1 MMALHLS
8 LPLTLLIF
16 FSFSN
21 EFASLAQRQCLPD
34 QRQALLQLKNG
45 FSTSKL
51 KSWNSTDDCCT
62 WEGVTCDASSGL
74 VTALELS
81 NLSISGRIDPA
92 FFNLTSLKN
101 LSLAYN
107 RFNNVALPETGFERL
122 SNLIH
127 LNLSNSGFVGQIPTG
142 ISQLKNLVLLDISTF
157 FLNVGSTSLYFREP
171 SIKTLLGNLTKLQV
185 LYLDGVN
192 ISSNGSEW
200 GRAVSQLGS
209 TLRSLSMSGCS
220 LMGPFDQSL
229 SQLSQISYLRLDD
242 NNLSSPVPEFFGN
255 FSYLSVLKLSL
266 CSINGE
272 FPKRILQLK
281 NLKEIDLSENPMLS
295 GQLPEFQKDSSLQK
309 LILSTTNFSGQI
321 PDSIGNL
328 QNLSTFLI
336 YNCSFHG
343 EITTNL
349 QKLAGL
355 SHLDISGNRFTGEIP
370 KFHNWLRISEYVLN
384 NNNFNGSIP
393 DSSSYAGLGY
403 LSKIDLRNNSLSGTI
418 PISLFSLPSLQSL
431 VLSQNQLSG
440 NLPEFS
446 KGSPVLQTIDISSN
460 NLQGPLPSSIFK
472 LSQLNVLN
480 LASNNFTGMLYL
492 DSLWYLKN
500 LTSIDLSNN
509 MLSVTDGVIG
519 NISWY
524 TSFPNINTLKL
535 VSCNLTKFP
544 SFMRYQS
551 GISNLDLSNNK
562 IGGTIPNW
570 VQKTGNQTYLAF
582 NLSHNHFTGLEA
594 DTLFLTLET
603 LAILDLHSN
612 KLNGTVPLPPPSI
625 IVFDLSQ
632 NLFSLL
638 PPNLTS
644 YLGYTLYLSLSNNKL
659 TGSIPGSICNASYL
673 QVLDLSY
680 NNFMGELPHCLLE
693 NTSTLAVLNL
703 KNNKLTGSFPQA
715 ISEHCGFRTI
725 NLNGN
730 HLNGTLPQSLM
741 NCASLEVLD
750 LGNNEIDGVFPYWLG
765 ELKDLKV
772 LVLRSNKFYGPVSKP
787 RSQSGTNDSA
797 AFSMLQILDLSS
809 NYFNGT
815 LPKECFQTLN
825 SMMANSKNSTSLT
838 VGFMYLEFGSYYQN
852 SVTVTFKGLE
862 ITFVS
867 TLAIFTSLD
876 FSRNGFGGNIPQEI
890 GELKM
895 LDLLNMSHNTLT
907 GTIPPQIGDLKQLE
921 SLDLS
926 SNELTGNIPEEL
938 TLLTFLSSLNLS
950 HNNLVGKIP
959 QNRQFQ
965 TFSNSSY
972 LYNPGL
978 CGDPLTVQCVV
989 PPSEF
994 PASSTKS
1001 SINLNWQYI
1010 FSGLGFGAGFAVVL
1024 VPLTVWSDWREQF
1037 NMCVDCL
1044 IQAVLPLWICSSCIY
1059 KRVGSEEEEN
1069 GPVKLDEVDED
1080 EETPKF
1086 CLFCTKLEIIREKVI
1101 IYHQECSCHV

>member
-16 FSFSN
+16 FSFST
-21 EFASLAQRQCLPD
+21 EFASLAQRQCLPG
-34 QRQALLQLKNG
+34 QRRALLQLKNG

-51 KSWNSTDDCCT
+51 QSWNSTTDCCT
-62 WEGVTCDASSGL
+62 WEGVTCDPATGH

-81 NLSISGRIDPA
+81 NRSISGLIDPA
-92 FFNLTSLKN
+92 FFNLSSLQN

-107 RFNNVALPETGFERL
+107 LFNNVTLPETGFERL

-142 ISQLKNLVLLDISTF
+142 ISQLTNLVLLDLSTF
-157 FLNVGSTSLYFREP
+157 DLNVGSSSLYFREP

-192 ISSNGSEW
+192 ISLNGSEW
-200 GRAVSQLGS
+200 GLAVSQLGP

-229 SQLSQISYLRLDD
+229 SQLSQISYLRLDY
-242 NNLSSPVPEFFGN
+242 NNLSSPVPEFFAN
-255 FSYLSVLKLSL
+255 FSYLSVLKLSSCL
-266 CSINGE
+266 INGE
-272 FPKRILQLK
+272 FPVRILQLK
-281 NLKEIDLSENPMLS
+281 NLKEIDLSDNPTLS
-295 GQLPEFQKDSSLQK
+295 GQLPEFEKYSSLQT
-309 LILSTTNFSGQI
+309 LILSATNFSGQI

-336 YNCSFHG
+336 YDCNFHG

-349 QKLAGL
+349 QKLVRL
-355 SHLDISGNRFTGEIP
+355 SYLDISRNRFTGEIP

-384 NNNFNGSIP
+384 NNNFAGSIP
-393 DSSSYAGLGY
+393 DSSSYAGLDY
-403 LSKIDLRNNSLSGTI
+403 LSEIDFSYNSLSGTI
-418 PISLFSLPSLQSL
+418 PVSLFSLPSLQIL
-431 VLSQNQLSG
+431 LLSQNQLSG

-446 KGSPVLQTIDISSN
+446 KGLPALQTIDISSN

-472 LSQLNVLN
+472 LSQLQVLN
-480 LASNNFTGMLYL
+480 LASNNFTGMLDL

-500 LTSIDLSNN
+500 LASIDLSNN
-509 MLSVTDGVIG
+509 MLSVTDGAIG
-519 NISWY
+519 NKSWY
-524 TSFPNINTLKL
+524 TSFPNIKILNL

-551 GISNLDLSNNK
+551 GISILDLSNNK

-570 VQKTGNQTYLAF
+570 VQKIGNESYLTF
-582 NLSHNHFTGLEA
+582 NLSHNLFTGLEA
-594 DTLFLTLET
+594 DTLFLSLDT

-612 KLNGTVPLPPPSI
+612 MLNGTVPLPPPGI
-625 IVFDLSQ
+625 IVFALSH
-632 NLFSLL
+632 NIFSLL

-644 YLGYTLYLSLSNNKL
+644 YLGFTIYLSLSNNKL

-693 NTSTLAVLNL
+693 NTSTLAVLNV

-715 ISEHCGFRTI
+715 ISEDCGFRTI

-730 HLNGTLPQSLM
+730 NINGTLPQSLM

-750 LGNNEIDGVFPYWLG
+750 LGNNKIDGGFPYWLG
-765 ELKDLKV
+765 ELKDLKI

-809 NYFNGT
+809 NSFNGT
-815 LPKECFQTLN
+815 LPKEFFRILD
-825 SMMANSKNSTSLT
+825 SMMVNSKISTSLT
-838 VGFMYLEFGSYYQN
+838 VDFDILYGSYYQN

-862 ITFVS
+862 VTLVS
-867 TLAIFTSLD
+867 SLAIFTSLD
-876 FSRNGFGGNIPQEI
+876 FSGNGFGGKIPQEI

-950 HNNLVGKIP
+950 HNNLVGKVP
-959 QNRQFQ
+959 QDNQFS
-965 TFSNSSY
+965 TFSNNSY
-972 LYNPGL
+972 LYNTGL
-978 CGDPLTVQCVV
+978 CGYPLTAQCGA
-989 PPSEF
+989 PLSEI
-994 PASSTKS
+994 PVWGTKFS
-1001 SINLNWQYI
+1001 NNLNWQFI
-1010 FSGLGFGAGFAVVL
+1010 FTELGFVVGFVGVL
-1024 VPLTVWSDWREQF
+1024 GPLMVWSEWREQF
-1037 NMCVDCL
+1037 NKCVDCL
-1044 IQAVLPLWICSSCIY
+1044 L
-1059 KRVGSEEEEN
+1059 
-1069 GPVKLDEVDED
+1069 
-1080 EETPKF
+1080 
-1086 CLFCTKLEIIREKVI
+1086 
-1101 IYHQECSCHV
+1101 